1 MAQSSTAVEFKQVV
15 KRFGKVVALHPL
27 DLTIAK
33 GELVTLLGPS
43 GCGKTTLLRLI
54 AGLELPSEGTIRING
69 RNVTGSS
76 ANQRDVSLVF
86 QSYALFPH
94 MSSLENVC
102 YGLLASGMKKA
113 QAIELALA
121 KMELLGI
128 ADLGARLSSE
138 LSGGQQQRVA
148 VARSLVLEPAVL
160 MFDEP
165 LSNLDAKLRRKVRQD
180 IRDLQQ
186 NLNLTVVYVTHDQEE
201 ALAVSD
207 RIVVMEKGRIITI
220 GSPRELYE
228 SPATRFVADFIGD
241 ANLIDGE
248 LTSAGGQRVFRAEN
262 VEVPVLP
269 PADIPDG
276 PVALAIRPHR
286 IRLGAV
292 ADGVL
297 RGTLLRQAYLGSR
310 IESLVA
316 VVRTGDMESGKAQLG
331 FETLTCVPIDL
342 RLVDASLLSASEKEW
357 LNAYHAWVRKT
368 HAPHLSGKEQQW
380 LENATQPVR

>member
-1 MAQSSTAVEFKQVV
+1 MAQSPTAVEFRQVV

-54 AGLELPSEGTIRING
+54 AGLELPSQGSIRIDG
-69 RNVTGSS
+69 RDVTGSS

-94 MSSLENVC
+94 MSSLDNVC

-128 ADLGARLSSE
+128 ADLGGRLSSE

-228 SPATRFVADFIGD
+228 APSTRFVADFIGD

-248 LTSAGGQRVFRAEN
+248 LASANGQRVFRAEN
-262 VEVPVLP
+262 VELSVLP
-269 PADIPDG
+269 PLGMPDG

-286 IRLGAV
+286 IRLGELA
-292 ADGVL
+292 GSVL
-297 RGTLLRQAYLGSR
+297 AGTLLRQAYLGSR

-316 VVRTGDMESGKAQLG
+316 TPLGELLVFSDALLAAPVPGASVGLHFAPGDARV
-331 FETLTCVPIDL
+331 TA
-342 RLVDASLLSASEKEW
+342 RA
-357 LNAYHAWVRKT
+357 
-368 HAPHLSGKEQQW
+368 
-380 LENATQPVR
+380 

>member
-1 MAQSSTAVEFKQVV
+1 MDQSTAVAVEFRQVI
-15 KRFGKVVALHPL
+15 KRFGHVIALHPL
-27 DLTIAK
+27 DLTIGK

-54 AGLELPSEGTIRING
+54 AGLELPSEGSIRING
-69 RNVTGSS
+69 HDVTGIS

-94 MSSLENVC
+94 MSALDNVC
-102 YGLLASGMKKA
+102 YGLLASGIKKP
-113 QAIELALA
+113 QAIEMAHA

-128 ADLGARLSSE
+128 ADLGLRLSSQ

-186 NLNLTVVYVTHDQEE
+186 NLKLTVVYVTHDQEE

-207 RIVVMEKGRIITI
+207 RIVVMQKGRIGAI

-228 SPATRFVADFIGD
+228 SPQTRFIADFIGD
-241 ANLIDGE
+241 ANLIEGE
-248 LTSAGGQRVFRAEN
+248 LKTVGGAHVFRAGAMEMAVASN
-262 VEVPVLP
+262 SGN
-269 PADIPDG
+269 ADG

-286 IRLGAV
+286 IRVGAV
-292 ADGVL
+292 AGSVIT
-297 RGTLLRQAYLGSR
+297 GTLLRQAYLGSR
-310 IESLVA
+310 IESIVTTPVGELLVFS
-316 VVRTGDMESGKAQLG
+316 D
-331 FETLTCVPIDL
+331 
-342 RLVDASLLSASEKEW
+342 SLL
-357 LNAYHAWVRKT
+357 
-368 HAPHLSGKEQQW
+368 
-380 LENATQPVR
+380 PVPPAGSIVGVHFDRSDARITARE

>member
-1 MAQSSTAVEFKQVV
+1 MAQSQSSPVAVEFKQVV
-15 KRFGKVVALHPL
+15 KRFGSVVVLPPL
-27 DLTIAK
+27 DLTISK

-54 AGLELPSEGTIRING
+54 AGLELPSEGTIRIDG
-69 RNVTGSS
+69 RDVTGVS

-94 MSSLENVC
+94 MSVLENVC
-102 YGLLASGMKKA
+102 YGLTASGVKKP
-113 QAIELALA
+113 QAIEMARA

-128 ADLGARLSSE
+128 ADLGGRLSSQ

-186 NLNLTVVYVTHDQEE
+186 DLNLTVVYVTHDQEE

-207 RIVVMEKGRIITI
+207 RILVMEKGRIAAM
-220 GSPRELYE
+220 GAPRELYE
-228 SPATRFVADFIGD
+228 APTTRFIADFIGD
-241 ANLIDGE
+241 ANLINGE
-248 LTSAGGQRVFRAEN
+248 LVHVNGQHFFRAEN
-262 VEVPVLP
+262 VDVAVLP
-269 PADIPDG
+269 PTGMTDG

-286 IRLGAV
+286 IRLG
-292 ADGVL
+292 DKEGSVL
-297 RGTLLRQAYLGSR
+297 PGQVLRQAYLGSR
-310 IESLVA
+310 MESLVA
-316 VVRTGDMESGKAQLG
+316 TPLG
-331 FETLTCVPIDL
+331 EL
-342 RLVDASLLSASEKEW
+342 LVFSDAL
-357 LNAYHAWVRKT
+357 
-368 HAPHLSGKEQQW
+368 
-380 LENATQPVR
+380 QPVAGPGQQVGVHFAPGDARVTRR

>member
-1 MAQSSTAVEFKQVV
+1 MAQSSPAVEFKQVV
-15 KRFGKVVALHPL
+15 KRFGKVVALQPL

-148 VARSLVLEPAVL
+148 VAR
-160 MFDEP
+160 
-165 LSNLDAKLRRKVRQD
+165 
-180 IRDLQQ
+180 
-186 NLNLTVVYVTHDQEE
+186 
-201 ALAVSD
+201 
-207 RIVVMEKGRIITI
+207 
-220 GSPRELYE
+220 
-228 SPATRFVADFIGD
+228 
-241 ANLIDGE
+241 
-248 LTSAGGQRVFRAEN
+248 
-262 VEVPVLP
+262 
-269 PADIPDG
+269 
-276 PVALAIRPHR
+276 
-286 IRLGAV
+286 
-292 ADGVL
+292 
-297 RGTLLRQAYLGSR
+297 
-310 IESLVA
+310 
-316 VVRTGDMESGKAQLG
+316 
-331 FETLTCVPIDL
+331 
-342 RLVDASLLSASEKEW
+342 
-357 LNAYHAWVRKT
+357 
-368 HAPHLSGKEQQW
+368 
-380 LENATQPVR
+380 

>member
-1 MAQSSTAVEFKQVV
+1 MTTSDPAPAHETPAVEFNQVV
-15 KRFGKVVALHPL
+15 KRFGTVVALHPL
-27 DLTIAK
+27 DLRIAQ

-54 AGLELPSEGTIRING
+54 AGLEQASSGQIRING
-69 RNVTGSS
+69 RDVTGVS

-94 MSSLENVC
+94 MSALDNVC

-113 QAIELALA
+113 QAIEQARS
-121 KMELLGI
+121 KMAQLGI
-128 ADLGARLSSE
+128 EDLGARLSSQ

-186 NLNLTVVYVTHDQEE
+186 ELHLTVVYVTHDQEE

-207 RIVVMEKGRIITI
+207 RIVVMEKGRIAAM
-220 GSPRELYE
+220 GGPRELYE
-228 SPATRFVADFIGD
+228 SPSSRFIADFIGD
-241 ANLIDGE
+241 ANLIDAELFTRAGRRCLRCGALE
-248 LTSAGGQRVFRAEN
+248 LTD
-262 VEVPVLP
+262 LP
-269 PADIPDG
+269 DTQAADG

-286 IRLGAV
+286 IQLGEP
-292 ADGVL
+292 
-297 RGTLLRQAYLGSR
+297 GTGLIQGTVLRQAYLGSR
-310 IESLVA
+310 
-316 VVRTGDMESGKAQLG
+316 MESVVDTEAGEL
-331 FETLTCVPIDL
+331 
-342 RLVDASLLSASEKEW
+342 LVFSDPLQSLPGVGSRVGLQVSASD
-357 LNAYHAWVRKT
+357 VRIT
-368 HAPHLSGKEQQW
+368 
-380 LENATQPVR
+380 TRY

>member
-1 MAQSSTAVEFKQVV
+1 MNQSTPVAVEFSQVV
-15 KRFGKVVALHPL
+15 KRFDKVVALHPL
-27 DLTIAK
+27 DLTIGK

-54 AGLELPSEGTIRING
+54 AGLELPSEGKIRIDG
-69 RNVTGSS
+69 RDVTGMS

-94 MSSLENVC
+94 MNALENVC
-102 YGLLASGMKKA
+102 YGLLASGVAKPR
-113 QAIELALA
+113 AIEMAQA

-128 ADLGARLSSE
+128 AELGARLSSQ

-186 NLNLTVVYVTHDQEE
+186 SLNLTVVYVTHDQEE

-207 RIVVMEKGRIITI
+207 RIVVMEKGRIAAI
-220 GSPRELYE
+220 GTPHQLYE
-228 SPATRFVADFIGD
+228 SPQTRFIADFIGD
-241 ANLIDGE
+241 ANLIEGE
-248 LTSAGGQRVFRAEN
+248 LRTVDGSLVFCAGTMEMVVASSSGN
-262 VEVPVLP
+262 S
-269 PADIPDG
+269 DG

-286 IRLGAV
+286 IRVGTVEGSVIA
-292 ADGVL
+292 
-297 RGTLLRQAYLGSR
+297 GTLRRPAYLGSR
-310 IESLVA
+310 IECIVDTPVGELLVFSDS
-316 VVRTGDMESGKAQLG
+316 VQ
-331 FETLTCVPIDL
+331 TLPPAGSTVGVHFS
-342 RLVDASLLSASEKEW
+342 RSDARITA
-357 LNAYHAWVRKT
+357 R
-368 HAPHLSGKEQQW
+368 G
-380 LENATQPVR
+380 